1 MSKIITEDDI
11 EQAAIAAL
19 HERHNYG
26 VLRCYTKAPETLP
39 DNTGRANKR
48 QTVLPEVLLER
59 LKAINPAIP
68 EDTLRSVADEIS
80 RPSLSGD
87 LMLTN
92 FGNYQKIRDGITVQ
106 YKENGKITSKRLRL
120 IDFETP
126 SNNSFIV
133 ASQMWIRG
141 DMHWRRPDLLIF
153 VNGLPLVFIELKNSN
168 IPVRNA
174 YDINLKNYLSDIP
187 FLFHYNQI
195 CVLSNGM
202 ETRLGSFGAGYEFF
216 FEWLKVDSE
225 KENPD
230 RKAIRENCVSLEYF
244 INGLCKPE
252 TLLDYIEN
260 FILYDRRRT
269 KIIAKNHQ
277 FFGVNNAYLS
287 FLNPERPH
295 GKLGV
300 FWHTQGSG
308 KSYSMIMLA
317 RKIKRKCVGNFTFL
331 VVTDR
336 EELDTQ
342 IYKNFLRTEFIT
354 DTDKACPA
362 NSAELRQALQTNSAI
377 LFTLIHKF
385 RYPKG
390 KKYPIL
396 SLRNDIIVIVD
407 EAHRTQYRDLAENMR
422 IGLPN
427 AQYLAFTGT
436 PLLGSKRLTNAWF
449 GDYVSEYNFAE
460 SIKDNAT
467 VPLYYVKRVPEVEL
481 QNDFL
486 NSDFAEILEDENL
499 TEAEQ
504 RRLENHYAKELEV
517 IKRDDR
523 LDAIAQHIVYHF
535 PRRGFRGKGMVISID
550 KFTAVR
556 MYDKVSHYWKEE
568 IKKLNIEIR
577 HTDDVA
583 EKARLKNMVDYMR
596 KVEMAVVI
604 SESSD
609 ESERFAK
616 EGLSIQKHRERMN
629 RIDKNGFDIEDNFK
643 DPNHPLQLVFVCA
656 MWLTGFDAPSV
667 STLYLDK
674 PMKGHTLMQTIA
686 RANRVFPGKEC
697 GLIIDYLDVFKYLKR
712 ALADYASDDSG
723 LMPVKD
729 LDKLLSQLQEAID
742 LTFTFCKR
750 HGADLSVVTEE
761 ADTFQNLYQFEEIA
775 NIILGNDDIRNE
787 FIALANTVRG
797 LYEALRPDIFQ
808 MDFDPKAK
816 DAILYLQGIIEGK
829 IRPERIE
836 AAQVKINALLDQSVI
851 TSEEARKYTITE
863 NGRELDLSQLDVD
876 ELRTQFKRL
885 KNKNIE
891 IANLRKFIEEKL
903 QRMIRRNVTRRNF
916 AERFQNIIDE
926 YNAGGS
932 RNDDFYEKLLALME
946 ELKAEELRHVRE
958 ELSEEELELFD
969 LLRKDSLSA
978 EEEKKVKL
986 AAKELYRTLMEKKKE
1001 LFIVGWQNDP
1011 QPKARV
1017 KKEIDH
1023 ILNLFLPESYEREIF
1038 AHKAN
1043 AILEHIVD
1051 QAITGYNW
1059 VA

>member
-1 MSKIITEDDI
+1 M
-11 EQAAIAAL
+11 
-19 HERHNYG
+19 
-26 VLRCYTKAPETLP
+26 
-39 DNTGRANKR
+39 
-48 QTVLPEVLLER
+48 
-59 LKAINPAIP
+59 
-68 EDTLRSVADEIS
+68 
-80 RPSLSGD
+80 
-87 LMLTN
+87 
-92 FGNYQKIRDGITVQ
+92 
-106 YKENGKITSKRLRL
+106 
-120 IDFETP
+120 
-126 SNNSFIV
+126 
-133 ASQMWIRG
+133 
-141 DMHWRRPDLLIF
+141 
-153 VNGLPLVFIELKNSN
+153 KNSN

-202 ETRLGSFGAGYEFF
+202 ETRLGSFGSGYEFF
-216 FEWLKVDSE
+216 YEWLKVDSE
-225 KENPD
+225 KETPD

-260 FILYDRRRT
+260 FILYDRRST

-277 FFGVNNAYLS
+277 FLGVNNAYQS

-308 KSYSMIMLA
+308 KSYSMVMLA

-336 EELDTQ
+336 EELDSQ

-354 DTDKACPA
+354 EADNACPP
-362 NSAELRQALQTNSAI
+362 NSSELRKALKTNTAI

-396 SLRNDIIVIVD
+396 SSRDDIIVIVD

-422 IGLPN
+422 TGLPN

-486 NSDFAEILEDENL
+486 NTDFAEILEEENL

-535 PRRGFRGKGMVISID
+535 PRRGFLGKGMVISID

-568 IKKLNIEIR
+568 IKKLNIAIR
-577 HTDDVA
+577 HTNDSD
-583 EKARLKNMVDYMR
+583 EKTRLKNMVDYMR
-596 KVEMAVVI
+596 KVEMAVVV
-604 SESSD
+604 SED
-609 ESERFAK
+609 AEENERFAK

-629 RIDKNGFDIEDNFK
+629 YIDENGFDIEDNFK
-643 DPNHPLQLVFVCA
+643 DPDHPLQLVFVCA

-674 PMKGHTLMQTIA
+674 PMKSHTLMQTIA
-686 RANRVFPGKEC
+686 RANRVYPGKEC
-697 GLIIDYLDVFKYLKR
+697 GLIIDYLDVFKYLER
-712 ALADYASDDSG
+712 ALVDYASDDSG
-723 LMPVKD
+723 LTPVKD
-729 LDKLLSQLQEAID
+729 LEKLLSQLREAID
-742 LTFTFCKR
+742 MTFAFCKR
-750 HGADLSVVTEE
+750 HGTDLSVVIEE
-761 ADTFQNLYQFEEIA
+761 TDTFRNLYQFEEIA
-775 NIILGNDDIRNE
+775 NIILGNDDVRNE

-797 LYEALRPDIFQ
+797 LYEALRPDVFR

-816 DAILYLQGIIEGK
+816 DAILYLQGILEGK

-836 AAQVKINALLDQSVI
+836 AAQIKINALLDQSVI

-863 NGRELDLSQLDVD
+863 NGRELDLSQLDID
-876 ELRTQFKRL
+876 ELRAQFKCL

-903 QRMIRRNVTRRNF
+903 QRMIRRNVTRRDF

-926 YNAGGS
+926 YNSGGS
-932 RNDDFYEKLLALME
+932 VNDEFYEKLLTLMD
-946 ELKAEELRHVRE
+946 ELKEEESRHIRE
-958 ELSEEELELFD
+958 GLSESELELYD
-969 LLRKDSLSA
+969 LLRKESLTA

-986 AAKELYRTLMEKKKE
+986 AAKQLYTTLMDKRQE
-1001 LFIVGWQNDP
+1001 LFIVGWYNDP
-1011 QPKARV
+1011 QTKARV
-1017 KKEIDH
+1017 KKEIDRV
-1023 ILNLFLPESYEREIF
+1023 LNVFLPESYERIIF
-1038 AHKAN
+1038 ASKTN
-1043 AILEHIVD
+1043 MILEHIVD

-1059 VA
+1059 AA